1 MMVHWYSLFS
11 NPSTSKKGLGSNLM
25 ECMRN
30 SCQPFVNE
38 FNLGVTNDLSYWVW
52 YCASSQKNKN
62 NEMEWKV
69 EQLTQ
74 YEALTTSLCN
84 KYIKLE
90 RNVWKQQ
97 SFSKLYTTLNNKA
110 LYPNWKPTIAFQ
122 LQNTK
127 SFKCV
132 NKVLILEEMFTLNN
146 KGIDICALAS
156 KP

>member
-1 MMVHWYSLFS
+1 
-11 NPSTSKKGLGSNLM
+11 
-25 ECMRN
+25 
-30 SCQPFVNE
+30 
-38 FNLGVTNDLSYWVW
+38 
-52 YCASSQKNKN
+52 
-62 NEMEWKV
+62 MEWKV

-132 NKVLILEEMFTLNN
+132 NKVLILEEMFALND
-146 KGIDICALAS
+146 KGIEYEF
-156 KP
+156 